1 MHSLLVSTD
10 FSGCSLSHSL
20 ESTLLPLLLE
30 DNFLLVIAREK
41 GMYFPVL
48 EKENYQG
55 IHWEMNI

>member
-1 MHSLLVSTD
+1 VHSLLVSTD

-30 DNFLLVIAREK
+30 DNFLLVIGREK
-41 GMYFPVL
+41 GMYFLVL

-55 IHWEMNI
+55 IQWEINI